1 MLVTIITISWWILV
15 LSTAGGFV
23 ASDIECRDN
32 LPEKIFSIITT
43 FSLAVLIGAIIQLFF
58 SGIHR

>member
-23 ASDIECRDN
+23 ASDIEYRDN

>member
-15 LSTAGGFV
+15 LSTAAGFV
-23 ASDIECRDN
+23 ASDIDYQDS
-32 LPEKIFSIITT
+32 LPEKIFSTITT
-43 FSLAVLIGAIIQLFF
+43 FSLAVLIGAIIQLFV